1 MQSFILIPLRWC
13 VFFCTSLLILSLGC
27 GGSKGD
33 FPVASTRGTVET
45 TEGVVLQYGKVK
57 FTPVP
62 DDPKAQA
69 GKPAFGRIIDGE
81 FVLSTYGNGDGAV
94 VGEHTVML
102 LEGRQPD
109 PDDADAGKGTRHN
122 CELAQE
128 SQSVEIT
135 AGENVIKLIA
145 VPKKRKRGQRE
156 EEEDD

>member
-1 MQSFILIPLRWC
+1 MQSLILIPFRWC
-13 VFFCTSLLILSLGC
+13 VFFCASTLILSLGC
-27 GGSKGD
+27 SGPKGD

-45 TEGVVLQYGKVK
+45 TEGKVLQYGKVK

-62 DDPKAQA
+62 GDPKAQA
-69 GKPAFGRIIDGE
+69 GKPAFGRIKDGE

-94 VGEHTVML
+94 VGEHTVLL

-109 PDDADAGKGTRHN
+109 ADDADAGKGTRHN

-128 SQSVEIT
+128 SRTIEIT
-135 AGENVIKLIA
+135 AGENVIKLVA
-145 VPKKRKRGQRE
+145 VPKKRKRGQQE